1 MQTHLQLFKV
11 DTMAVEIKMP
21 QLSDTMDAGKI
32 LTWNKQEGEK
42 ISRGDILA
50 EVETD
55 KANLEIES
63 FNEGFLL
70 KIVVP
75 EGESASV
82 GEPIAF
88 IGEQGESVDSGN
100 NNGST
105 APTNHTEAAG
115 SSPSVTETAEESEQP
130 EESEQHSAN
139 EPIKKNEPAPET
151 GSHENYSQSNTIKA
165 SPLARKLADQHNV
178 NLGSIQGSGPNGRII
193 KKDVEAAAG
202 ADESAKITRATQS
215 AREVSSRAEAAPPV
229 ATSEGTRTPLSKM
242 RATIA
247 KRMQQAVTEAPH
259 FYTTISIDMTE
270 SIKLRGVFKDS
281 SEFKEISINH
291 LIIKAAAYALKRESG
306 VNASLKGEDLFQ
318 PDDIN
323 IGVVTA
329 VEGGLMIPVI
339 RSVDMLHLKDLA
351 FETRAAIDRARAGR
365 PNGTDLSGGTFS
377 ISNMG
382 MFGVES
388 FTAIINP
395 GQGAILAV
403 GATIEK
409 PVVKNGVVQSA
420 PIMQVTLSVDHR
432 IIDGTMSGTWLSH
445 FKQALEQPAIILI

>member
-1 MQTHLQLFKV
+1 
-11 DTMAVEIKMP
+11 MAVEIKMP

-32 LTWNKQEGEK
+32 LAWNKQEGEK

-63 FNEGFLL
+63 FNEGYLL

-75 EGESASV
+75 EGESVSV

-100 NNGST
+100 NNRST
-105 APTNHTEAAG
+105 TAESHTEEAD
-115 SSPSVTETAEESEQP
+115 SSSGTADTTKDSEQP
-130 EESEQHSAN
+130 TADEPVQNNEIAPAREFIESHTQNNA
-139 EPIKKNEPAPET
+139 
-151 GSHENYSQSNTIKA
+151 IKA

-178 NLGSIQGSGPNGRII
+178 NLETVQGSGPNGRII

-202 ADESAKITRATQS
+202 GSTKHAETTQPSSAQ
-215 AREVSSRAEAAPPV
+215 VAPP
-229 ATSEGTRTPLSKM
+229 ASSSGGTRTPLSKM

-270 SIKLRGVFKDS
+270 SIKLRGVFKAS
-281 SEFKEISINH
+281 SELKEISINH
-291 LIIKAAAYALKRESG
+291 LIIKAAAYALKREPG
-306 VNASLKGEDLFQ
+306 VNASLKDDDLFQ
-318 PDDIN
+318 PDQIN

-432 IIDGTMSGTWLSH
+432 IIDGTMSGTWLGH